1 MAVELRALHDR
12 MGATTVYVT
21 HDQLEAMQ
29 MGDKIVVMNRGTI
42 EQFGK
47 PQDIYDKPAT
57 MFVADFIGSPS
68 MNFLRFHG
76 NVERG
81 TTSVTLHHQTLAV
94 PEMREPFEGDMV
106 FGVRPEHIRLT
117 DKGGY
122 RGQVKATE
130 YLGTTQIVTLNT
142 AHGVIKA
149 RAASGE
155 VARVGETV
163 GLEFDGK
170 TVTLFDNQTGR
181 ALRSDLNEG
190 VLAHG

>member
-1 MAVELRALHDR
+1 M
-12 MGATTVYVT
+12 
-21 HDQLEAMQ
+21 
-29 MGDKIVVMNRGTI
+29 
-42 EQFGK
+42 
-47 PQDIYDKPAT
+47 
-57 MFVADFIGSPS
+57 
-68 MNFLRFHG
+68 
-76 NVERG
+76 
-81 TTSVTLHHQTLAV
+81 
-94 PEMREPFEGDMV
+94 
-106 FGVRPEHIRLT
+106 
-117 DKGGY
+117 
-122 RGQVKATE
+122 KATE

>member
-1 MAVELRALHDR
+1 
-12 MGATTVYVT
+12 
-21 HDQLEAMQ
+21 
-29 MGDKIVVMNRGTI
+29 MNHGVI

-81 TTSVTLHHQTLAV
+81 ATSVTLHHQALAV

-106 FGVRPEHIRLT
+106 FGVRPEHVRLT
-117 DKGGY
+117 DTGGY
-122 RGQVKATE
+122 RGQVKAAE

-142 AHGVIKA
+142 AHGVVKA
-149 RAASGE
+149 RAASDQ
-155 VARVGETV
+155 VARVGEMV